1 MLTENGIPLSGD
13 LSDTFKRG
21 ANRWF
26 IFDRFPLKSINKHI
40 IQINVF

>member
-21 ANRWF
+21 ATANSLF
-26 IFDRFPLKSINKHI
+26 IFDRFPLK
-40 IQINVF
+40 